1 MMEELER
8 SHIDRNS
15 PIWGGS
21 DCDYFSLEAEVN
33 SYWTQYY
40 KIKLNLTDEL
50 LYQTP
55 TEKEEIEEHNR
66 LVQALE
72 DGVFGNSQ
80 LKTEEYFRELWA
92 DVSKVGFE
100 REDSDHCIDTCQTL
114 IQEQVDWWGERAD
127 LKKNSALKV
136 PSLVEYHSWDVIW
149 RLCKYHKLVA
159 HPLHNY
165 ASKRQEVLKENLPQ
179 NAPRIGLKLNL
190 NICQLGDLY
199 EGLKKLE
206 LFATEHQNGQF
217 LKAVNSSEHK
227 SIIEPMKFKDD
238 KVLALVI
245 KELRDNQ
252 FLEDANKPA
261 YAKWQLFFGINKGYA
276 RELVSNFTKLEKQ
289 GNDAKTHRSLP
300 QEYFKLKSLFEAIAN
315 KK

>member
-66 LVQALE
+66 LIQALE
-72 DGVFGNSQ
+72 DGVFDNTE
-80 LKTEEYFRELWA
+80 LKTEEYFRELWR
-92 DVSKVGFE
+92 DVSKVGFDLE
-100 REDSDHCIDTCQTL
+100 NSDHCIDTCNTL
-114 IQEQVDWWGERAD
+114 IREEVEWWDERTD
-127 LKKNSALKV
+127 LRRYQALKV
-136 PSLVEYHSWDVIW
+136 PGLLEYHSWDVIW

-165 ASKRQEVLKENLPQ
+165 ASKRQSVLKKDLPKNKSNKSISLNLQ
-179 NAPRIGLKLNL
+179 TMQFAKLCEGFKRIGALDKATSLSVFKSYLN
-190 NICQLGDLY
+190 G
-199 EGLKKLE
+199 
-206 LFATEHQNGQF
+206 
-217 LKAVNSSEHK
+217 SEIG
-227 SIIEPMKFKDD
+227 SVVTPIKFKNTTHVAVFIYLCEEYRLQAGKDYY
-238 KVLALVI
+238 KWAEFFNI
-245 KELRDNQ
+245 SKTY
-252 FLEDANKPA
+252 ANKQTSA
-261 YAKWQLFFGINKGYA
+261 YRTG
-276 RELVSNFTKLEKQ
+276 ELSFPPYYHQME
-289 GNDAKTHRSLP
+289 SI
-300 QEYFKLKSLFEAIAN
+300 LKEIGCSMPDY
-315 KK
+315 KKR